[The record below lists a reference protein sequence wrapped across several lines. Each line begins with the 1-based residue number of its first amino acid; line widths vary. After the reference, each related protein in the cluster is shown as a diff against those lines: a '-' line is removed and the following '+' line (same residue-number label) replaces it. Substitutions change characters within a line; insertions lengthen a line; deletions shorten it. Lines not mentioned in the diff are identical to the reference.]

1 MSFLDLKEAV
11 LIGFFLSFMIG
22 PVFFMLIQTSIIK
35 GARAAITFD
44 LGVVLGDVA
53 FILIAYYGSKSLLE
67 RIKDDPRLFF
77 IGGIILLVYGIITY
91 VDKSQKTEVVD
102 ETLVLRKKTNYINL
116 FIKGFLLNFINIGVL
131 AFWLGMIVVV
141 GPNLEMDS
149 QKIFNYFSII
159 LISYFIT
166 DIGKIL
172 LAKQLKKKLTPSVIY
187 KVKRGMGILLMVF
200 GIALMLKGFIPKE
213 KFHIENMM
221 IQPELSLLTYTSF
234 IY

>member
-22 PVFFMLIQTSIIK
+22 PVFFMLIQTSIMK

-159 LISYFIT
+159 LVSYFIT

-221 IQPELSLLTYTSF
+221 IQHELSIITYPS
-234 IY
+234 IN